1 MNKQEQLISKDK
13 LLDIINRNSKHP
25 ICAVTIWQAVEKYLI
40 NQRVEAM
47 GVQQEK
53 EQPSLQSGKLS
64 AEEVLYKHV
73 LADADNHVMGTTLTV
88 TVPPLEELKNN
99 QQFQM
104 HVAAMKEYAQQVYAT
119 AAPAKEVEAA
129 NTQIVEWDSLRGM
142 FNKVATSEHVIGYLE
157 QNGYYLVKKLAKE
170 VEAISDSPDWKQL
183 RDKFFKE
190 CTETY
195 EAGKG
200 LNVLRKVSY
209 NIAPHDLFEWFKKEL
224 QAVEAIDASAKEG
237 MKWVKASERLPD
249 NEGIYKVKRV
259 HSEGIETGEF
269 ICGAFT
275 NYYGY
280 RVMEWL
286 DESAP
291 AKEVEAISDSEKD
304 KPLPPDDNAL
314 CFLVGSNVYNRRQ
327 ARLEAAKEAISV
339 PAQKGVEDDN
349 TLEISTIYKVDKN
362 AEIKVGDTYFNVSS
376 RQIERCDYDHEA
388 NSCNNYKPE
397 LIWKILSS
405 YRKINF
411 QSAAQ
416 PLQPSLEEKKP

>member
-1 MNKQEQLISKDK
+1 MNKQQELAEQIVGILYKNKTDEADEGSWIESKDFYK
-13 LLDIINRNSKHP
+13 VAAAI
-25 ICAVTIWQAVEKYLI
+25 
-40 NQRVEAM
+40 VEAM

-119 AAPAKEVEAA
+119 AAP
-129 NTQIVEWDSLRGM
+129 
-142 FNKVATSEHVIGYLE
+142 
-157 QNGYYLVKKLAKE
+157 AKE

-291 AKEVEAISDSEKD
+291 AKEVEAISDSEDYNSGVNTFIGEGLTGWQVGFTIGCQTFYLQPNLVEERGTKEWAEWLERCL
-304 KPLPPDDNAL
+304 KTAL
-314 CFLVGSNVYNRRQ
+314 HGIK
-327 ARLEAAKEAISV
+327 EAAKEAISV
-339 PAQKGVEDDN
+339 PAQQGVS
-349 TLEISTIYKVDKN
+349 LENILDFTDWAFVQRGR
-362 AEIKVGDTYFNVSS
+362 GDARPLKELYENW
-376 RQIERCDYDHEA
+376 EA
-388 NSCNNYKPE
+388 
-397 LIWKILSS
+397 L
-405 YRKINF
+405 
-411 QSAAQ
+411 AAQ

>member
-1 MNKQEQLISKDK
+1 MNKQQELAEQIEGIMYKNKTDESDEGCWIEGKDFYK
-13 LLDIINRNSKHP
+13 AAAAI
-25 ICAVTIWQAVEKYLI
+25 
-40 NQRVEAM
+40 VEAM

-99 QQFQM
+99 QQFKM
-104 HVAAMKEYAQQVYAT
+104 HVAAMKEYAQQFQT
-119 AAPAKEVEAA
+119 PAP
-129 NTQIVEWDSLRGM
+129 
-142 FNKVATSEHVIGYLE
+142 
-157 QNGYYLVKKLAKE
+157 AKE

-291 AKEVEAISDSEKD
+291 AKE
-304 KPLPPDDNAL
+304 
-314 CFLVGSNVYNRRQ
+314 
-327 ARLEAAKEAISV
+327 AISV
-339 PAQKGVEDDN
+339 PAQTKEL
-349 TLEISTIYKVDKN
+349 LEFAYGSGMSKKD
-362 AEIKVGDTYFNVSS
+362 AEIKKATKRYYKDEWPSNIWEVLPHKYVQNVDGSVCELLKQSVPAQQGVSLENILDFTDWAFVQRGRGDARPLKELYENW
-376 RQIERCDYDHEA
+376 EA
-388 NSCNNYKPE
+388 
-397 LIWKILSS
+397 L
-405 YRKINF
+405 
-411 QSAAQ
+411 AAQ